1 MNNLM
6 TLVAGY
12 AGRALAC
19 WVQPPLESLFGG
31 LLRAPLKLITA
42 AGAKQFA
49 GRTALNSGDAFSTIS
64 TGIVNSGDLIQATLL
79 VNTTCGSG
87 TAFMTAVSSIVD
99 GVSFAYGYVD
109 GQGRAPGGT
118 IMWEIRRTR

>member
-1 MNNLM
+1 MKRL
-6 TLVAGY
+6 TALIAGY
-12 AGRALAC
+12 AGRVLAC
-19 WVQPPLESLFGG
+19 HVQPPLENLFGG
-31 LLRAPLKLITA
+31 LLRAPLKLLTA
-42 AGAKQFA
+42 VGAKQFA
-49 GRTALNSGDAFSTIS
+49 GRTELNSGDAYSTIS

-87 TAFMTAVSSIVD
+87 TGFMTAVSSIVD

-109 GQGRAPGGT
+109 GEGRAPGGT